1 MQSVLF
7 RLLGRVL
14 VHQGGILL
22 YLLILGSLITT
33 VGILRS
39 YFRRYICRF
48 STSLFF
54 QLLLVLGQLGFRAL
68 FLLVGARVL
77 ADLR

>member
-22 YLLILGSLITT
+22 YLLILGSLFTA

-39 YFRRYICRF
+39 CFRRYICRF